1 MSCAYFNWDFRHHP
15 LRWLIVI
22 PLVVSNFG
30 MYHCIT
36 VSQSQHTSGSGRL
49 LTFTQSFSEKLRILR
64 MRMQMVNYS
73 WVNLLSWSVRWDPRC
88 QMRSVLWKWR
98 VEFGY
103 PSSKAP
109 PKTGCVYGSVTTGCV
124 TKVLNIS
131 RKTNWLLNF
140 QWNLFPIWTERWLR
154 WLR

>member
-49 LTFTQSFSEKLRILR
+49 LTFTQTEDFADEDADGQLQLGEFIELIR
-64 MRMQMVNYS
+64 
-73 WVNLLSWSVRWDPRC
+73 
-88 QMRSVLWKWR
+88 QMRS
-98 VEFGY
+98 
-103 PSSKAP
+103 
-109 PKTGCVYGSVTTGCV
+109 
-124 TKVLNIS
+124 
-131 RKTNWLLNF
+131 
-140 QWNLFPIWTERWLR
+140 
-154 WLR
+154 